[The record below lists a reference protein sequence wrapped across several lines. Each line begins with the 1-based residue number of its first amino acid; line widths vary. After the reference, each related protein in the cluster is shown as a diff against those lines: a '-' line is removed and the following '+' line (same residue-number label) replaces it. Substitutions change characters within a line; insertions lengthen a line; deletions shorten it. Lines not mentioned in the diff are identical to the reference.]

1 MCLVH
6 DDGTVLVQVGLP
18 KRLPQ
23 KNTVCHVLDERGLE
37 GGGRVEGEGEEE
49 EKERGW
55 KRKRR
60 RQERKKDR
68 MEKRKK
74 GDNFHLGNKTLYF
87 KIERF

>member
-1 MCLVH
+1 MMMALYWSRSGSRRDSLRRIPSVMYLMSV
-6 DDGTVLVQVGLP
+6 DW
-18 KRLPQ
+18 R
-23 KNTVCHVLDERGLE
+23 EE
-37 GGGRVEGEGEEE
+37 GGWRE
-49 EKERGW
+49 
-55 KRKRR
+55 RKRR